1 MHGER
6 LAGALS
12 LWGKPLM
19 TARKWFVRL
28 VLLALVCVA
37 LVGGVTG
44 CESTGGGG
52 YQTGSDGHFGHNH

>member
-1 MHGER
+1 
-6 LAGALS
+6 
-12 LWGKPLM
+12 M

-28 VLLALVCVA
+28 VLLALACVA